1 MSTSSV
7 CVHAC
12 VCLDVTWVLYLQLQH
27 YPDHV
32 KGLIL
37 MGDINVNYLKD
48 LDAAEKVGT
57 LLRQISK
64 LMLNI

>member
-1 MSTSSV
+1 
-7 CVHAC
+7 
-12 VCLDVTWVLYLQLQH
+12 
-27 YPDHV
+27 
-32 KGLIL
+32 

-57 LLRQISK
+57 LLHQISK